1 MRGILGTVA
10 ALVTATGATAQQ
22 PAGELKMGMLQGMF
36 RDVKPVMVQA
46 LSKPFRE
53 LMLKQTG
60 YTGEVE
66 ICADAFGLTEK
77 LKDKS
82 LHIGVFHGFE
92 FAWAR
97 TKCPDLVPLIV
108 TRPLG
113 GKVQAVVV
121 VAKDSPYTTLTEL
134 KDEPVTLPRGSKA
147 HSIAYLEKLRAG
159 FETGTAKPVTKLAMT
174 AEDVL
179 TGVVTGEVSAA
190 LVDVCALEGYQNL
203 QPGAFKQLRVLHR
216 SEEFPAA
223 VVAYRKGTITEAE
236 AARIRTGL
244 STAQKTASGKL
255 LMTLWNLN
263 GFEEP
268 PAEYQGQLD
277 AILKAYPCPAT
288 GDPTAVRA
296 GENRARPEK

>member
-10 ALVTATGATAQQ
+10 ALVAATGAAAQQ

-36 RDVKPVMVQA
+36 RDVRPAMVQA

-60 YTGEVE
+60 YTGDVE
-66 ICADAFGLTEK
+66 ICTDALCLTEK
-77 LKDKS
+77 MKDKS

-92 FAWAR
+92 FAWAQ

-108 TRPLG
+108 TRPPG

-121 VAKDSPYTTLTEL
+121 VAKDSPYKTLADL
-134 KDEPVTLPRGSKA
+134 KDEPVTLPRGAKA
-147 HSIAYLEKLRAG
+147 HSVAYLEKLRAG
-159 FETGTAKPVTKLAMT
+159 FDKGTAKPVTKLAMT
-174 AEDVL
+174 GEDVL
-179 TGVVTGEVSAA
+179 TGVVIGDVSAT

-203 QPGAFKQLRVLHR
+203 QPGAFKQLRILHR

-244 STAQKTASGKL
+244 ATAQNTASGKL

-268 PAEYQGQLD
+268 PAAYQGQLD
-277 AILKAYPCPAT
+277 AILKAYPCPT
-288 GDPTAVRA
+288 GGETPAVRTV
-296 GENRARPEK
+296 ENRVRPEK